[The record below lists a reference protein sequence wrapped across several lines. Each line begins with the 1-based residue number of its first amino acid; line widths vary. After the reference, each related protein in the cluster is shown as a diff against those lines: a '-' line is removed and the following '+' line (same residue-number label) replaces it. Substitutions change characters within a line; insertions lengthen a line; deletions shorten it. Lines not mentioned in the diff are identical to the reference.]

1 MDKTNF
7 YEQTKRLYEQ
17 GYGEEI
23 VKTLIGFSSSD
34 IGFRLGGTPQEHEA
48 SAFLAEQL
56 KEAGLSNVKMEEIPV
71 DAFELKGAEVMI
83 DGAPGRDG
91 KTIPARIFTVSQFA
105 GFRGTEGTIT
115 APAVYVGKGFRQD
128 YDKVSTDADFFKDKI
143 VILDG
148 DFDRVWVGWQ
158 SAQATAKGAL
168 AAIYTTCPEKNTGN
182 YLTYAPDMLIGADGE
197 NSFEDIPAVFIARQD
212 GDALK
217 AKIKEE
223 PNTPVSINSRVD
235 IRLAEEGGRGYNVTA
250 EIPGRNK
257 EKVILLGAHQDAHL
271 KAGVDDTG
279 SVATVMTIAKA
290 MCLSG
295 YQPDAT
301 IRFIFISSEEYGK
314 INTVYDWQHGAV
326 EAVKAHPEWAE
337 ETALMLNYE
346 VMPEKGGTT
355 LFRGVPEVMS
365 LVESC
370 AGHMKGDTYPA
381 AVETLEMLIS
391 IVDEWT
397 FCARGIPCIS
407 MTSMREDYLGR
418 YHTNYDRE
426 EHIDYDGMRR
436 IANASF
442 DLICAFD
449 ENLIGFSPERRV
461 ADFEAWYSRPETS
474 SSENG
479 VLMGM
484 SKEEFK
490 KVDIDETITAEIE
503 RALQSW
509 KTAVEAYNDR
519 KSQIADIEEANK
531 KLILYNKHV
540 LSSCIAASVGQNTIY
555 PYMQTLSDTTALKEA
570 VDELRKDAPD
580 RANVLAAFD
589 KICLDLFG
597 WVPLTQYINWFD
609 RETCDNM
616 LELYQPMEGTWGY
629 YGKLSPLVNLYKE
642 YEEVRDA
649 KNPDYKA
656 ICAVMEG
663 HYEKLH
669 EELEKRLKDTA
680 AYIGR
685 AAVLM
690 DEIR

>member
-1 MDKTNF
+1 MDKSNF

-23 VKTLIGFSSSD
+23 VKTLIGFASSD
-34 IGFRLGGTPQEHEA
+34 IGYRLGGTPQEHKA

-71 DAFELKGAEVMI
+71 DAFELKGAEVI
-83 DGAPGRDG
+83 LNGAPGRDG
-91 KTIPARIFTVSQFA
+91 QTIPSRIFTASQFA
-105 GFRGTEGTIT
+105 GFRGTDGILA
-115 APAVYVGKGFRQD
+115 APAVYVGKGFRED
-128 YDKVSTDADFFKDKI
+128 YDKVSTEPDFFKDKI
-143 VILDG
+143 VVLDG

-158 SAQATAKGAL
+158 SAQATARGAL
-168 AAIYTTCPEKNTGN
+168 AAIYTTCPENNTGN

-197 NSFEDIPAVFIARQD
+197 NCLEDIPAVFITRQD

-217 AKIKEE
+217 AKIKE
-223 PNTPVSINSRVD
+223 TPDALVSISSRVE
-235 IRLAEEGGRGYNVTA
+235 ITLAEDGGKGYNVTA
-250 EIPGRNK
+250 EIPGRK
-257 EKVILLGAHQDAHL
+257 KDKVILLGAHQDAHL

-279 SVATVMTIAKA
+279 AVAVLLTIAKA
-290 MCLSG
+290 MHLSG
-295 YQPDAT
+295 YQPEAT
-301 IRFIFISSEEYGK
+301 IRFLFTSSEEYGK
-314 INTVYDWQHGAV
+314 VNTIYDWQHGAV
-326 EAVKAHPEWAE
+326 EAVKAHPQWER
-337 ETALMLNYE
+337 ETALLLNYE

-365 LVESC
+365 LVEKC
-370 AGHMKGDTYPA
+370 AAHMEGDRYPA

-391 IVDEWT
+391 IADEWT

-407 MTSMREDYLGR
+407 VTSMREDYLGR

-426 EHIDYDGMRR
+426 ENIDYDGMRR

-442 DLICAFD
+442 DLISSFD
-449 ENLIGFSPERRV
+449 EKLIGFSPERRV

-474 SSENG
+474 SAENG

-490 KVDIDETITAEIE
+490 KVDIDETLTGEIDG
-503 RALQSW
+503 ALQRW
-509 KTAVEAYNDR
+509 KNAVSAYNAR
-519 KSQIADIEEANK
+519 KSEILNIDEANK
-531 KLILYNKHV
+531 KLILYNRHV

-555 PYMQTLSDTTALKEA
+555 PYMQTLSDTAAIKEA
-570 VDELRKDAPD
+570 VDELRKDIPD
-580 RANVLAAFD
+580 KEKVLRAFD
-589 KICLDLFG
+589 KVCLDLFG

-609 RETCDNM
+609 KDTCDKM

-642 YEEVRDA
+642 YVEVRDG

-669 EELEKRLKDTA
+669 GELEKRLKDTA
-680 AYIGR
+680 AYIDR
-685 AAVLM
+685 AAEFIA
-690 DEIR
+690 EIK